1 MPSAANFTV
10 ISDAWSAAPRFD
22 FQVPESIDPSSMP
35 VLGFML
41 DPDVGA
47 EAEVRLLLNG
57 EPVWRW
63 RFGPQ
68 DTGAARFFQ
77 EVIPAGVAKPGAN
90 RLEWDS
96 SNRSA
101 GRILTSDIVLWWHAS
116 F

>member
-10 ISDAWSAAPRFD
+10 ISDAWSPASRFD
-22 FQVPESIDPSSMP
+22 FQIPASIDVGARP

-41 DPDVGA
+41 DPGIGA

-63 RFGPQ
+63 KFAPS
-68 DTGAARFFQ
+68 DAGAVRFFQ
-77 EVIPAGVAKPGAN
+77 EVVPAGVVKPGAN
-90 RLEWDS
+90 RLEWEAPI
-96 SNRSA
+96 RSA
-101 GRILTSDIVLWWHAS
+101 DRILTSDIVLWWHAS